1 MGMTLRNASGLAGRP
16 RVRASGAGASG
27 DARIFCTSVRAR
39 KKGLYHVL
47 EQLVELRSCGML
59 HEGVVEAVH
68 VVDNRMILR
77 FGCVQNLEQQV
88 RCRLR
93 AIWQQQDPS
102 GAPRIRERESAQQ
115 DVKRRRLNT
124 ERRLKRLRE

>member
-1 MGMTLRNASGLAGRP
+1 MWSLASRLEPLCKHELADY
-16 RVRASGAGASG
+16 ASDRDQLAVL
-27 DARIFCTSVRAR
+27 FCALWPKRQATP
-39 KKGLYHVL
+39 KMHKLLYHVL

-124 ERRLKRLRE
+124 ER